1 MARLTDNRNTMTGV
15 IHFLR
20 SRHWRARLRNAS
32 VILALA
38 FGALIASGAP
48 EWQTLAPGME
58 LRYVTPHGA
67 SGSNSAIT
75 ILRIDPKQWE
85 LALLG
90 TSQTGELAGHTARE
104 WCMKGKFTAAINA
117 GMFNTDG
124 KSHIG
129 YMRNG
134 EYVNS
139 SKRNSYQSVAAF
151 NPHDGGTAAFRIF
164 DLDAPGVSFEGIL
177 KDYGAVVQNLRLIKR
192 AGVNAWPS
200 QDKKWSE
207 AALAEDDRGRILF
220 IFLREPFS
228 MHDLNQELL
237 GAGIGIVAAQHLEG
251 GPEAQLYFRAGGV
264 EKEMFGSYGASLR
277 VNGEST
283 IPWPI
288 PNVLAVRPRQ
298 PAGR

>member
-1 MARLTDNRNTMTGV
+1 MTGV

-20 SRHWRARLRNAS
+20 SRCGKAQVLGAS

-38 FGALIASGAP
+38 FSALITRGAP

-58 LRYVTPHGA
+58 LKFVTPHGA

-75 ILRIDPKQWE
+75 ILRIDPKRWE

-90 TSQTGELAGHTARE
+90 TSLTGEAAGHTARE
-104 WCMKGKFTAAINA
+104 WCLKGKFTAAINA
-117 GMFNTDG
+117 GMFSTDG

-129 YMRNG
+129 YMRSG
-134 EYVNS
+134 EHVNS

-151 NPHDGGTAAFRIF
+151 NPRDGGMAAFRIF
-164 DLDAPGVSFEGIL
+164 DLDAPGVSFETIL

-192 AGVNAWPS
+192 ASVNAWPS

-207 AALAEDDRGRILF
+207 AALGEDDGGRILF

-264 EKEMFGSYGASLR
+264 EKEMFGSYGASLQPS
-277 VNGEST
+277 GENT

-298 PAGR
+298 PAGH